1 MVDFYSIGLAIGLI
15 ALGYFVLKKWS
26 VIIAMTFLGFAI
38 AFTGLFVLRDMLHIP
53 VNDYVDT
60 SKLDNWKYEARNY
73 TDEEAKDIKDT
84 VKGKKKELDT
94 KVVNMDKTFSDA
106 LLTYRFDY
114 SKLTEDRRND
124 ILGTL
129 GTRIKDDKFEA
140 KLFGMSPYVDVTY
153 DLGNAKMYNSQD
165 GSQLIIKFLENE

>member
-1 MVDFYSIGLAIGLI
+1 MDLYSIGLAIGVI

-60 SKLDNWKYEARNY
+60 SKLDHWKYEARNY

-84 VKGKKKELDT
+84 VQGKKKELT
-94 KVVNMDKTFSDA
+94 YKVGKVNKTVSDE
-106 LLTYRFDY
+106 LLTYRFEY
-114 SKLTEDRRND
+114 SKLTEDRRKD
-124 ILGTL
+124 ILDTL
-129 GTRIKDDKFEA
+129 GGRVKDDKFEA
-140 KLFGMSPYVDVTY
+140 KLFGMSPYLDMTY
-153 DLGNAKMYNSQD
+153 DLGNAKMYNSKD
-165 GSQLIIKFLENE
+165 GSELIIKFIENE